1 MGKLEK
7 IVKKHQDGA
16 VFNIYVTPAAHSI
29 IFPAGFNNW
38 RKCIEI
44 KVCSEAKEDKANKEV
59 IKTVA
64 DFFDKPISDIYIVSG
79 RKNRQKTV
87 LIKNTSVGFVSNRLR
102 DSIDGF

>member
-16 VFNIYVTPAAHSI
+16 VFNIFVTTAAHSL

-64 DFFDKPISDIYIVSG
+64 NFFDKPLNDVYILSG

-87 LIKNTSVGFVSNRLR
+87 LIKDTSVDFISNKLR
-102 DSIDGF
+102 GSLDGF